1 MYASF
6 KPDGGTAVALSD
18 SNKVREDMVMLQDS
32 SDKQVDVARPLR
44 AGFSRTLDRGNQLT
58 QLRWRT
64 TKQFASTD
72 AGYAWLQT
80 TRVAVSCVGLANPWG
95 VLTLTIRN
103 SDMSTKAAT
112 VDNANVKIKLT
123 HGERDGTGCC
133 FCFEFECEGGEM
145 SAFA

>member
-6 KPDGGTAVALSD
+6 KPDGGTSVALSD
-18 SNKVREDMVMLQDS
+18 STKVREDMVML
-32 SDKQVDVARPLR
+32 SDTSDRQIDVAMPLR
-44 AGFSRTLDRGNQLT
+44 AGFVTTLDRGNQKT

-64 TKQFASTD
+64 TKQFLSTD
-72 AGYAWLQT
+72 AGYAWLQS
-80 TRVAVSCVGLANPWG
+80 TRAAVSCVGLTNPYG

-103 SDMSTKAAT
+103 ADMTTKAAT